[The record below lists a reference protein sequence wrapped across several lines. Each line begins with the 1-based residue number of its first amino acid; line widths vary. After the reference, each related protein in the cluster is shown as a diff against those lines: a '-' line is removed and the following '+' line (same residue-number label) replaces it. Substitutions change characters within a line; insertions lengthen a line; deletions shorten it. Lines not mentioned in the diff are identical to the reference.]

1 MINITM
7 SKEDS
12 KLLRR
17 VLMSYCGDNRPVG
30 KYGGKTVISPIF
42 KYGGTSTNKPPV
54 TEQEWERLAKLVDA
68 LYPKKIVGV

>member
-12 KLLRR
+12 KLLRS

-30 KYGGKTVISPIF
+30 KYGGKF
-42 KYGGTSTNKPPV
+42 TNNPPV
-54 TEQEWERLAKLVDA
+54 TEEEWERLGKLVDV
-68 LYPKKIVGV
+68 LRDNKKQ

>member
-7 SKEDS
+7 SKDDS

-30 KYGGKTVISPIF
+30 KYGGTF
-42 KYGGTSTNKPPV
+42 TNKPPV
-54 TEQEWERLAKLVDA
+54 TEEEWERLTKLIDA
-68 LYPKKIVGV
+68 L

>member
-7 SKEDS
+7 SKDDS

-30 KYGGKTVISPIF
+30 KYGGTF
-42 KYGGTSTNKPPV
+42 TNKPPV
-54 TEQEWERLAKLVDA
+54 TEEEWERLTKLIDA
-68 LYPKKIVGV
+68 LTQNKNK